1 MELFFNHTCLKPI
14 SWILVETGKKMLMEE
29 EIMRALKVLFSNLI
43 NIYFINHHLM
53 VDKGTCMVDLLLRMY
68 LRIN

>member
-43 NIYFINHHLM
+43 NIYFINHHF
-53 VDKGTCMVDLLLRMY
+53 DG
-68 LRIN
+68 